1 MHGDFVVRESSRS
14 GGGYVLTVN
23 DVGRA
28 ISYKI
33 VLSLSNPGAVS
44 FAGKLFE
51 TLDEVIEFIRI
62 APLKSCVR
70 PGERLWIANPAIVA
84 PWFVQSMP
92 RRECEAKVRSA
103 DHGDFLV
110 RLSSTK
116 DKYVL
121 VVNDCGNPYT
131 FSILVAP
138 DGAGGGGSAGGV
150 TFGGLKYASVPALCE
165 ALKTTPF
172 NSVTTKTMRLVGSA
186 TIGTRR

>member
-92 RRECEAKVRSA
+92 RRECEA
-103 DHGDFLV
+103 
-110 RLSSTK
+110 
-116 DKYVL
+116 
-121 VVNDCGNPYT
+121 
-131 FSILVAP
+131 
-138 DGAGGGGSAGGV
+138 
-150 TFGGLKYASVPALCE
+150 
-165 ALKTTPF
+165 
-172 NSVTTKTMRLVGSA
+172 SVTS
-186 TIGTRR
+186 